1 MQSMRLLIIEPDPEL
16 GEAAAEGLSDLG
28 FAVHT
33 ETDPQ
38 KSLERLFDVRY
49 PSPDVILL
57 DAPPLVDVEWFFDAV
72 GEHQRTARIP
82 IIVTVGA
89 PAVSAEVV
97 RRSAHCVWKPY
108 TLHAL
113 KEAAEL
119 VLLRVAPGRQ
129 PTA

>member
-1 MQSMRLLIIEPDPEL
+1 MESTRLLIIEPDPEL
-16 GEAAAEGLSDLG
+16 GEAAAEGLSELG

-33 ETDPQ
+33 ETDPR
-38 KSLERLFDVRY
+38 KSLERLFDAKS
-49 PSPDVILL
+49 PSPHVIFL
-57 DAPPLVDVEWFFDAV
+57 DAPPLVDVEWFFDALRD
-72 GEHQRTARIP
+72 HQRTARIP

-89 PAVSAEVV
+89 AAISAEVV

-113 KEAAEL
+113 QEATEL
-119 VLLRVAPGRQ
+119 VLLRLEPARQ